1 MSHRHVYKSLLP
13 PMLLAVLFLVVL
25 VAGQASDAARWSHG
39 GGTGALVPSEG
50 AGYTSLSAAAP
61 ERDTSTWPAATKS
74 MDGVR
79 VQYRYPQGWSHDL
92 LFCAEGAAAGQSDG
106 HLPSGCASTDFL
118 AGQKAR
124 EVGRIGGQSLT
135 VGGMSAG
142 RTVQRNPASVLVSQ
156 IYTVMVYDKAGA
168 PLFGISTQIGPG
180 TGTATLDRITT
191 DLDAILGT
199 MRLEAAP

>member
-1 MSHRHVYKSLLP
+1 MSHKHVYKSILP

-25 VAGQASDAARWSHG
+25 VAGQASDAARPSRG
-39 GGTGALVPSEG
+39 GGAGALVPAEG
-50 AGYTSLSAAAP
+50 AQYASLPAAAS
-61 ERDTSTWPAATKS
+61 ERDTSQWPSATKNLE
-74 MDGVR
+74 GVR
-79 VQYRYPQGWSHDL
+79 VQYRYPEGWSQDL

-124 EVGRIGGQSLT
+124 DIGRIGGQSLA
-135 VGGMSAG
+135 VGGMSAE
-142 RTVQRNPASVLVSQ
+142 RTVQSNPSSVLVSQ

-168 PLFGISTQIGPG
+168 PLFGISTQVGPD
-180 TGTATLDRITT
+180 TAPATLERITT
-191 DLDAILGT
+191 DLDAIVGT